1 MQPGNK
7 VILNT
12 AILYAKMMLSI
23 VVGLLSTRLVL
34 ISLGVEDYGIYN
46 LVAGIVSMLSF
57 LNTSLAVSTQRF
69 LSFSLGKMMQN
80 FWKRFFIIVLFCIF

>member
-69 LSFSLGKMMQN
+69 LSFSLG
-80 FWKRFFIIVLFCIF
+80 

>member
-69 LSFSLGKMMQN
+69 LSFSLGKDDAKLLEKV
-80 FWKRFFIIVLFCIF
+80 FYYSFVLHF

>member
-69 LSFSLGKMMQN
+69 LSFSLGKDDGKG
-80 FWKRFFIIVLFCIF
+80 FLL